1 MRIAILF
8 AAVMHIGCFGVPG
21 AVAGSFLFGG
31 GDASSPPKPA
41 EAKPA
46 DSGPC
51 RSHCAAKVCP
61 GGDPPCYCNLCHG
74 FCPLAEESTEPDQSK
89 DE

>member
-8 AAVMHIGCFGVPG
+8 AAALHMGCFGVPG
-21 AVAGSFLFGG
+21 AVVGRYLFGG
-31 GDASSPPKPA
+31 SGKSAPES
-41 EAKPA
+41 KPA

-51 RSHCAAKVCP
+51 KSHCAAKVCP

-74 FCPLAEESTEPDQSK
+74 FCLLTEESTETEQSK

>member
-8 AAVMHIGCFGVPG
+8 AVVLHMGCFGVPG

-31 GDASSPPKPA
+31 SGKSAPEPA
-41 EAKPA
+41 ETRPA

-51 RSHCAAKVCP
+51 RAHCAAKVCP

-74 FCPLAEESTEPDQSK
+74 FCPLAEESIKTKSQK